1 MKYSK
6 ITQRGDTIHLNIP
19 KELLSNFQFDRS
31 CFNTKMNMDDS
42 GVVLNET
49 LLLKDTYKGFGLNEL
64 SILDKHIEVK
74 VSGKILETDY
84 REGITLN
91 TISTVVDKLNQSCD
105 MNISVDDIL
114 TKSVMRTFDNT
125 YNIPLD
131 EKDCV
136 GEYVNALSFGAIG
149 NSKLGLT
156 QYGDESIELK
166 LDTKVKNR
174 LLFYN
179 KEVELQTKSKEFYKV
194 FGKNL
199 DFRDT
204 LRVEL
209 NVNRLDKM
217 RQNWALNQSKPT
229 LGDILNSKVNAIER
243 NFARFVDKRTSL
255 KYLFD
260 YDTMIQ
266 MEAKTKIENLEIF
279 FLKEKFKFYKG
290 DVKRVLKLYSNW
302 YKNGRVPARESKKIK
317 SYFKIWSNQSSK
329 LSVGVK
335 ENYTKKFRE
344 LDEKIRCL
352 N

>member
-6 ITQRGDTIHLNIP
+6 ITQRGDSIHLNIDSP
-19 KELLSNFQFDRS
+19 YLSNFQFDRD
-31 CFNTKMNMDDS
+31 CFITKIKMDEH
-42 GVVLNET
+42 GVIMDEWLE
-49 LLLKDTYKGFGLNEL
+49 LKEQHKEFGLNKL
-64 SILDKHIEVK
+64 SILNDSIEVQ
-74 VSGKILETDY
+74 VSGKILGADY

-91 TISTVVDKLNQSCD
+91 TIGTVVNSLNRSCD
-105 MNISVDDIL
+105 MNLSVDDIL
-114 TKSVMRTFDNT
+114 TKSTMRTFDNT

-131 EKDCV
+131 EKDCI
-136 GEYVNALSFGAIG
+136 GDYINALSFGAIG

-156 QYGDESIELK
+156 QYGNESIELK

-174 LLFYN
+174 LIFYN
-179 KEVELQTKSKEFYKV
+179 KEAELQTKSKEFYKV
-194 FGKNL
+194 YGKQV

-209 NVNRLDKM
+209 NVSSLDKM
-217 RQNWALNQSKPT
+217 RQNWALGRPKPT

-243 NFARFVDKRTSL
+243 NFARFVDKRTSI

-260 YDTMIQ
+260 YDTMLQ

-302 YKNGRVPARESKKIK
+302 YKNGRVPYREEKKIK
-317 SYFKIWSNQSSK
+317 SYFKIWSNQASK
-329 LSVGVK
+329 LSPVVK

-344 LDEKIRCL
+344 LDEKIKCL